1 MGTLAANIPM
11 TSPFAAPPSSSRI
24 TSLDLFLILLVT
36 CSWGLN
42 YPIMKFVV
50 TEYPP
55 SSFRAL
61 TFILG
66 TCVLGVYAR
75 SRGESLWVPPEERWT
90 TLRLSIPNMVL
101 WHVGLVY
108 GISLLNS
115 GRAAI
120 IGYTMPV
127 WALLAS
133 VWLYRSP
140 LTWRAG
146 LGVLCSLTATVL
158 LGIDE
163 MSHFAGQPLGLLFT
177 FGAAISWGIG
187 NAMMKNTRLSI
198 SNISFTF
205 WSLAAGAVCLSMMAL
220 VLEFDVWRWPNRL
233 QWLAIG
239 YGGVVTFAVSYV
251 AWFLVARKLTPVASG
266 LSIMLVPVIGLLGG
280 NLFLGETIA
289 LTDWLALGFILSA
302 MAIVLIPARSET
314 RPTPASTTHSAL
326 D

>member
-1 MGTLAANIPM
+1 MSSP
-11 TSPFAAPPSSSRI
+11 TSASSRPPRI
-24 TSLDLFLILLVT
+24 TGLDLFLILLVT

-50 TEYPP
+50 TQYPP

-66 TCVLGVYAR
+66 TTVLGLYAWYR
-75 SRGESLWVPPEERWT
+75 REPLVVPREERWT

-133 VWLYRSP
+133 VLLYRNP
-140 LTWRAG
+140 LTWRAT
-146 LGVLCSLTATVL
+146 LGVMCSLTATVL
-158 LGIDE
+158 LALDE

-177 FGAAISWGIG
+177 FGAAISWGVG
-187 NAMMKNTRLSI
+187 NAMMKHTRLSI
-198 SNISFTF
+198 SSIALTF
-205 WSLAAGAVCLSMMAL
+205 WSLAAGAVCFTVLS
-220 VLEFDVWRWPNRL
+220 VLFEHEAWHWPNAL

-239 YGGVVTFAVSYV
+239 YGGVMTFAVSYV
-251 AWFLVARKLTPVASG
+251 AWFLVARKLTPVTSG
-266 LSIMLVPVIGLLGG
+266 LSIMLVPVIGLFGG

-289 LTDWLALGFILSA
+289 LTDVIALGFILSA
-302 MAIVLIPARSET
+302 MAIVLIPT
-314 RPTPASTTHSAL
+314 RAKPPLPTTT

>member
-1 MGTLAANIPM
+1 M
-11 TSPFAAPPSSSRI
+11 SSSPHVTPPAARI
-24 TSLDLFLILLVT
+24 TGLDLFLILLVT

-50 TEYPP
+50 TQYPP
-55 SSFRAL
+55 STFRAL

-66 TCVLGVYAR
+66 TTVLGLYAWYR
-75 SRGESLWVPPEERWT
+75 REPLRLPPHERWT
-90 TLRLSIPNMVL
+90 TLRLGLPNMVL
-101 WHVGLVY
+101 WHAGLIY

-133 VWLYRSP
+133 VLLYRTP
-140 LTWRAG
+140 LTWRAT

-177 FGAAISWGIG
+177 FGAAISWGVG
-187 NAMMKNTRLSI
+187 NAMMKHTRLSI
-198 SNISFTF
+198 SNIALTF
-205 WSLAAGAVCLSMMAL
+205 WSLAAGSVCFSVMSLL
-220 VLEFDVWRWPNRL
+220 LEFDAWHWPNPM
-233 QWLAIG
+233 QWLAIA

-251 AWFLVARKLTPVASG
+251 AWFLVARKLTPVTSG
-266 LSIMLVPVIGLLGG
+266 LSIMLVPVIGLVGG

-302 MAIVLIPARSET
+302 MAIVLVPARTET
-314 RPTPASTTHSAL
+314 RPTPVT

>member
-1 MGTLAANIPM
+1 MSLQLA
-11 TSPFAAPPSSSRI
+11 SPPAAPRV
-24 TSLDLFLILLVT
+24 TGFDLLLILVVT

-50 TEYPP
+50 TQYPP

-66 TCVLGVYAR
+66 TVVVGLYAWQRGEALGVPQHE
-75 SRGESLWVPPEERWT
+75 RGT

-133 VWLYRSP
+133 VMLYHNP
-140 LTWRAG
+140 LTWRAT
-146 LGVLCSLTATVL
+146 LGVLCSLIATVL
-158 LGIDE
+158 LALDE
-163 MSHFAGQPLGLLFT
+163 MSHFAGQPLGLVFT

-187 NAMMKNTRLSI
+187 NAMMKHTRLSI
-198 SNISFTF
+198 SSLALTF
-205 WSLAAGAVCLSMMAL
+205 WSLAVGAVCFTFLAW
-220 VLEFDVWRWPNRL
+220 VLERDVWRWPNL
-233 QWLAIG
+233 WQSLAIG
-239 YGGVVTFAVSYV
+239 YGGVMTFAVSYV
-251 AWFLVARKLTPVASG
+251 AWFRVARKLTPVTSG
-266 LSIMLVPVIGLLGG
+266 LSIMLVPVIGVFGG
-280 NLFLGETIA
+280 HFFLGETIA
-289 LTDWLALGFILSA
+289 LTDVLALGFILSA
-302 MAIVLIPARSET
+302 MAIVLIPT
-314 RPTPASTTHSAL
+314 RAPQPSPTP
-326 D
+326 

>member
-1 MGTLAANIPM
+1 MPAST
-11 TSPFAAPPSSSRI
+11 PPSPPTNRI
-24 TSLDLFLILLVT
+24 TGLDLFLILVVT

-66 TCVLGVYAR
+66 TCVLGLYAR
-75 SRGESLWVPPEERWT
+75 YRGESLWVPPAERWT

-133 VWLYRSP
+133 V
-140 LTWRAG
+140 
-146 LGVLCSLTATVL
+146 L
-158 LGIDE
+158 L
-163 MSHFAGQPLGLLFT
+163 
-177 FGAAISWGIG
+177 
-187 NAMMKNTRLSI
+187 
-198 SNISFTF
+198 
-205 WSLAAGAVCLSMMAL
+205 
-220 VLEFDVWRWPNRL
+220 
-233 QWLAIG
+233 
-239 YGGVVTFAVSYV
+239 
-251 AWFLVARKLTPVASG
+251 
-266 LSIMLVPVIGLLGG
+266 
-280 NLFLGETIA
+280 
-289 LTDWLALGFILSA
+289 
-302 MAIVLIPARSET
+302 
-314 RPTPASTTHSAL
+314 
-326 D
+326 

>member
-1 MGTLAANIPM
+1 MLAANIPM
-11 TSPFAAPPSSSRI
+11 TSPSATPPSSSRI

-66 TCVLGVYAR
+66 TCVLGLYAR

-108 GISLLNS
+108 GISMLNS

-133 VWLYRSP
+133 VLLFKDRF
-140 LTWRAG
+140 TWRGTVGVVLALCATLLLAIEEFSSLVGQPIGLALMLVAAMGWG
-146 LGVLCSLTATVL
+146 LGT
-158 LGIDE
+158 
-163 MSHFAGQPLGLLFT
+163 
-177 FGAAISWGIG
+177 
-187 NAMMKNTRLSI
+187 AMMRNLHVSI
-198 SNISFTF
+198 SNAALTLWMMTITF
-205 WSLAAGAVCLSMMAL
+205 CAVMVGSV
-220 VLEFDVWRWPNRL
+220 VLELPTIRWPHTGE
-233 QWLAIG
+233 WMAIIYNAIIVFG
-239 YGGVVTFAVSYV
+239 FCHI
-251 AWFLVARKLTPVASG
+251 AWFRLARKLPPVASS
-266 LSIMLVPVIGLLGG
+266 LSIMLIPPLGVFSG
-280 NLFLGETIA
+280 AWSLGETVGPFDLA
-289 LTDWLALGFILSA
+289 ALALILLSMAVVLLPRRSKAAGPGPSA
-302 MAIVLIPARSET
+302 EPQ
-314 RPTPASTTHSAL
+314 
-326 D
+326 

>member
-1 MGTLAANIPM
+1 VTG
-11 TSPFAAPPSSSRI
+11 F
-24 TSLDLFLILLVT
+24 DLFLILVVT

-50 TEYPP
+50 TQYPP

-66 TCVLGVYAR
+66 TAVVGLYAWHRREVLA
-75 SRGESLWVPPEERWT
+75 VPQHERWT

-133 VWLYRSP
+133 VMLYRNP
-140 LTWRAG
+140 LTWRAT

-158 LGIDE
+158 LALDE
-163 MSHFAGQPLGLLFT
+163 MSHFAGQPLGLVFT

-187 NAMMKNTRLSI
+187 NAMMKHTRLSI
-198 SNISFTF
+198 SSLALTF
-205 WSLAAGAVCLSMMAL
+205 WSLAAGAVSFT
-220 VLEFDVWRWPNRL
+220 VLAWVFERDAWHWPNLL

-239 YGGVVTFAVSYV
+239 YGGVMTFAVSYV
-251 AWFLVARKLTPVASG
+251 AWFRVARKLTPVTSG
-266 LSIMLVPVIGLLGG
+266 LSIMLVPVIGVFGG
-280 NLFLGETIA
+280 HFFLGETIA
-289 LTDWLALGFILSA
+289 LTDVLALGFILSA
-302 MAIVLIPARSET
+302 MAIVLIPSRAPES
-314 RPTPASTTHSAL
+314 STDSTS
-326 D
+326 

>member
-1 MGTLAANIPM
+1 MSLQLA
-11 TSPFAAPPSSSRI
+11 SPPAAPRV
-24 TSLDLFLILLVT
+24 TGFDLLLILVVT

-50 TEYPP
+50 TQYPP

-66 TCVLGVYAR
+66 TVVVGLYAWQRGEALGV
-75 SRGESLWVPPEERWT
+75 PQHERET

-133 VWLYRSP
+133 VMLYRNP
-140 LTWRAG
+140 LTWRAT
-146 LGVLCSLTATVL
+146 LGVLCSLIATIL
-158 LGIDE
+158 LALDE
-163 MSHFAGQPLGLLFT
+163 MSHFAGQPLGLVFT

-187 NAMMKNTRLSI
+187 NAMMKHTRLSI
-198 SNISFTF
+198 SSLALTF
-205 WSLAAGAVCLSMMAL
+205 WSLAVGAVCFTFLAW
-220 VLEFDVWRWPNRL
+220 VLERDVWRWPNL
-233 QWLAIG
+233 WQSLAIG
-239 YGGVVTFAVSYV
+239 YGDGYPRHARSGTPALVRGYRVS
-251 AWFLVARKLTPVASG
+251 L
-266 LSIMLVPVIGLLGG
+266 IGRVSMDM
-280 NLFLGETIA
+280 IA
-289 LTDWLALGFILSA
+289 LDL
-302 MAIVLIPARSET
+302 E
-314 RPTPASTTHSAL
+314 HSPEACVGDEVTL
-326 D
+326 WGDGLPVEEVAEIGRAHV

>member
-1 MGTLAANIPM
+1 M
-11 TSPFAAPPSSSRI
+11 
-24 TSLDLFLILLVT
+24 ILLVT

-133 VWLYRSP
+133 VLLYRSP
-140 LTWRAG
+140 HR
-146 LGVLCSLTATVL
+146 
-158 LGIDE
+158 
-163 MSHFAGQPLGLLFT
+163 F
-177 FGAAISWGIG
+177 
-187 NAMMKNTRLSI
+187 
-198 SNISFTF
+198 
-205 WSLAAGAVCLSMMAL
+205 
-220 VLEFDVWRWPNRL
+220 
-233 QWLAIG
+233 
-239 YGGVVTFAVSYV
+239 
-251 AWFLVARKLTPVASG
+251 
-266 LSIMLVPVIGLLGG
+266 
-280 NLFLGETIA
+280 LFLLLITVPSRLILLHSSSCA
-289 LTDWLALGFILSA
+289 YSSTLFFI
-302 MAIVLIPARSET
+302 
-314 RPTPASTTHSAL
+314 
-326 D
+326 

>member
-1 MGTLAANIPM
+1 MPGQNGYSRHALRPNPM
-11 TSPFAAPPSSSRI
+11 SSTPAPTTTRI
-24 TSLDLFLILLVT
+24 TSVDLFLILLVT

-50 TEYPP
+50 TQYPP

-66 TCVLGVYAR
+66 ACVLGLYAR
-75 SRGESLWVPPEERWT
+75 TRGEPLWVPPHERWT
-90 TLRLSIPNMVL
+90 TLRLSIPNMVM

-108 GISLLNS
+108 GITLLNS

-133 VWLYRSP
+133 VLLYRNP
-140 LTWRAG
+140 LTWRAM

-187 NAMMKNTRLSI
+187 NAMMKHTRLSI
-198 SNISFTF
+198 SSIALTF
-205 WSLAAGAVCLSMMAL
+205 WSLAAGAVCFSVMAL
-220 VLEFDVWRWPNRL
+220 AFEFDAWHWPNL
-233 QWLAIG
+233 MQWLAIV
-239 YGGVVTFAVSYV
+239 YGGVFTFAVSYV
-251 AWFLVARKLTPVASG
+251 AWFRVARKLTPVASG

-280 NLFLGETIA
+280 NFFLGETIA

-302 MAIVLIPARSET
+302 MAIVLVPGRPAK
-314 RPTPASTTHSAL
+314 PAA

>member
-1 MGTLAANIPM
+1 MSASPA
-11 TSPFAAPPSSSRI
+11 TSPTSTTAPRI
-24 TSLDLFLILLVT
+24 TGLDLFLILLVT
-36 CSWGLN
+36 CSWGMN

-50 TEYPP
+50 TQYPP

-66 TCVLGVYAR
+66 TMVLGLYAWYR
-75 SRGESLWVPPEERWT
+75 REPLGVPAHERWT

-108 GISLLNS
+108 GISMLNS

-133 VWLYRSP
+133 VWLYRAP
-140 LTWRAG
+140 LTWRAT

-177 FGAAISWGIG
+177 FGAAISWGVG
-187 NAMMKNTRLSI
+187 NAMMKHTRLSI
-198 SNISFTF
+198 SSIALTF
-205 WSLAAGAVCLSMMAL
+205 WSLAAGAVCFSVMAL
-220 VLEFDVWRWPNRL
+220 VFEFHAWHWPNRL
-233 QWLAIG
+233 QWLAIV

-251 AWFLVARKLTPVASG
+251 AWFLVARKLTPVTSG
-266 LSIMLVPVIGLLGG
+266 LSIMLVPVMGLVGG

-302 MAIVLIPARSET
+302 MAIVLVPARTEART
-314 RPTPASTTHSAL
+314 AVA

>member
-1 MGTLAANIPM
+1 M
-11 TSPFAAPPSSSRI
+11 SPSPSTPSTPPRI
-24 TSLDLFLILLVT
+24 TGLDLFLILLVT

-50 TEYPP
+50 SAYPP
-55 SSFRAL
+55 SSFRAW
-61 TFILG
+61 TFLLG
-66 TCVLGVYAR
+66 TAVLALYAWHR
-75 SRGESLWVPPEERWT
+75 RESLRVPRHERWT

-133 VWLYRSP
+133 VLLYRAP
-140 LTWRAG
+140 LTWRAT
-146 LGVLCSLTATVL
+146 LGVLCSLSATVL
-158 LGIDE
+158 LGLDE
-163 MSHFAGQPLGLLFT
+163 MSHFAGQPLGLVFT

-187 NAMMKNTRLSI
+187 NAMMKHTRLSI
-198 SNISFTF
+198 SSISLTF
-205 WSLAAGAVCLSMMAL
+205 WSLVAGSVCFTILSVVFEREL
-220 VLEFDVWRWPNRL
+220 WRWPDAV
-233 QWLAIG
+233 QWLAIV
-239 YGGVVTFAVSYV
+239 YGGVMTFAVSYV
-251 AWFLVARKLTPVASG
+251 AWFRVARKLTPVTSG
-266 LSIMLVPVIGLLGG
+266 LSIMLVPVVGLFGG

-289 LTDWLALGFILSA
+289 LTDVLALGFILTA
-302 MAIVLIPARSET
+302 MAIVLIPARAEP
-314 RPTPASTTHSAL
+314 RPATPN

>member
-1 MGTLAANIPM
+1 MSSPSAA
-11 TSPFAAPPSSSRI
+11 TTAVTRI
-24 TSLDLFLILLVT
+24 TGLDLFLILLVT

-66 TCVLGVYAR
+66 TAVLGVYAWYR
-75 SRGESLWVPPEERWT
+75 HEPLWVPPHERWT

-127 WALLAS
+127 WALMAS
-133 VWLYRSP
+133 VLLYRAP
-140 LTWRAG
+140 LTWRAT

-187 NAMMKNTRLSI
+187 NAMMKHTRLSI
-198 SNISFTF
+198 SSIALTF
-205 WSLAAGAVCLSMMAL
+205 WSLAAGAVCFSVMAL
-220 VLEFDVWRWPNRL
+220 LFEFDAWHWPNAL
-233 QWLAIG
+233 QWLAIA
-239 YGGVVTFAVSYV
+239 YGGLMTFAVSYV
-251 AWFLVARKLTPVASG
+251 AWFRVARKLTPVTSG

-302 MAIVLIPARSET
+302 MAIVLVPSRTEV
-314 RPTPASTTHSAL
+314 RASNPSVPIR